1 MEDHVGDLPYA
12 LSRRQKSAS
21 QAARL
26 AVRNRPRLL
35 PDEHAPA
42 ADHGYAIAGNPFR
55 RTDAL
60 AHHHAAQSACTC
72 VRDGALHVSQLPVL
86 PYHGQ
91 SYHAV
96 QARQHAFVSF
106 PQAYRYVARSGQ
118 ARCKQCLPK
127 PEFETKACHF
137 FDRSS
142 GKFNRPEAHA
152 VHWLR
157 RMALFVLPASSKKV
171 PFSA

>member
-1 MEDHVGDLPYA
+1 MSSITFCP
-12 LSRRQKSAS
+12 
-21 QAARL
+21 ARL
-26 AVRNRPRLL
+26 SGSAAVPPAKSEAHRALL
-35 PDEHAPA
+35 LA
-42 ADHGYAIAGNPFR
+42 ALGHGECCLNGFSTPLCDDTLAMIDGVRALGAGV
-55 RTDAL
+55 
-60 AHHHAAQSACTC
+60 C

-152 VHWLR
+152 GHWLR
-157 RMALFVLPASSKKV
+157 RMRHFVFPASSK
-171 PFSA
+171 